1 MIINGIRDEIDD
13 VKIGLIK
20 LTKKKR
26 ATRDLNPRLFAP
38 KANTLPPELAT
49 LIDILVKYM

>member
-13 VKIGLIK
+13 VKIG